1 MAWVAMFETAIYLK
15 FLKQAAVL
23 TLLNS
28 HGALFV
34 VTLYADKTY

>member
-1 MAWVAMFETAIYLK
+1 MFESAIYLK

-34 VTLYADKTY
+34 INLYADKTY